1 MSSFEWME
9 LETLNSEIAHA
20 QTRLAAARSA
30 QNRVLT
36 QLLER
41 EIAEAAERRD
51 KVLASITQALGPS
64 RSGVARSGED
74 PAEPDGREPQ
84 PAEPVEQRVPAAGSV
99 PPHAASAAPRSIEE
113 SIKLEGV
120 AAVWD
125 RLSVADIEQA
135 KRGLAQRRS
144 ELLARHAEELKALEA
159 EQTEIDN
166 IERSIAAFA
175 RKFNLAPGAQIVA
188 LDAERSPAN
197 QAG

>member
-30 QNRVLT
+30 KNHILM

-51 KVLASITQALGPS
+51 QVLASITQGFGPS
-64 RSGVARSGED
+64 RQGVPNSSQD
-74 PAEPDGREPQ
+74 PAETEDREPQ
-84 PAEPVEQRVPAAGSV
+84 PPKPVKRAASVSGSV
-99 PPHAASAAPRSIEE
+99 PPAPAPASPRSIEE
-113 SIKLEGV
+113 SIKTEGL
-120 AAVWD
+120 AAMWD
-125 RLSVADIEQA
+125 RLSVGDIEQV
-135 KRGLAQRRS
+135 KRGLTQRRA

-159 EQTEIDN
+159 EQAEIDN

-175 RKFNLAPGAQIVA
+175 RKFNLAAGGQIVP
-188 LDAERSPAN
+188 LDVERSPV